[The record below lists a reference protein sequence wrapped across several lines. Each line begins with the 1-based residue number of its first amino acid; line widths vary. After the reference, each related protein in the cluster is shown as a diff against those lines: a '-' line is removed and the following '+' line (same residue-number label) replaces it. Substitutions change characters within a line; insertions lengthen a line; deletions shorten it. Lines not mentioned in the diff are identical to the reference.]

1 MVKPGVIMYH
11 MKRPKRW
18 IFGAELKQNKFVV
31 MSDVA
36 TPCEE
41 KENNRAPGEE

>member
-11 MKRPKRW
+11 MKRPKRSM
-18 IFGAELKQNKFVV
+18 FGAELKRSKIVV

-36 TPCEE
+36 TTCKE
-41 KENNRAPGEE
+41 KKIIVY